1 LQVSGDRDILVNAS
15 VRRLILCG
23 IIQLRSLS
31 RDNESLTA
39 AHVGVHS
46 TSVILFVQKCNCLH
60 CVGRGKGGPW
70 PPQNFD
76 IRYFCY

>member
-1 LQVSGDRDILVNAS
+1 LQVSKDLDILVNAS

-23 IIQLRSLS
+23 IIQLRSLN

-39 AHVGVHS
+39 ARVTAHS
-46 TSVILFVQKCNCLH
+46 TPVILFVQKCNCLH
-60 CVGRGKGGPW
+60 GVGRGKGGPW
-70 PPQNFD
+70 PPLNFG